1 MAQLKRVTMQDIANA
16 CGLSRNTVS
25 KIFNG
30 RGAVPDSTREYVL
43 TKAQELGY
51 YQQVTD
57 ADAKPV
63 QKIASQNIALLTH
76 SKPLNHS
83 FGSLFITNFTDQ
95 ICRSG
100 YNLKVFEISD
110 QEYSQKGLPSHFV
123 LDDVSGIIAIELFD
137 REYTQMLCGLGI
149 PVLLIDSYTRAPSDL
164 MRCDLVYMENYASS
178 IALTSRMI
186 AAGAKDIGFVGD
198 IEHCSSFRERWNGY
212 RAALGDAELR
222 LDRDVCILSDD
233 SEDYGEVDWVLRQLD
248 AMPRVPDGFVCAND
262 FIAIRIMQALQRKG
276 LSVPKDVMVTGF
288 DGSPEAEV
296 VYPPLT
302 TVQIPS
308 ADIGRMA
315 ADILLER
322 IASPKLPYRCTFIKT
337 TPIWRESVRSVA
349 DK

>member
-43 TKAQELGY
+43 AKAQELGY
-51 YQQVTD
+51 YQQVAD
-57 ADAKPV
+57 ADPQPV
-63 QKIASQNIALLTH
+63 QKTASQNIALLTH

-83 FGSLFITNFTDQ
+83 FGALFITNFTDQ
-95 ICRSG
+95 ICRSD
-100 YNLKVFEISD
+100 YNLKIFEISD
-110 QEYSQKGLPSHFV
+110 QEYSKKLFPPHFV
-123 LDDVSGIIAIELFD
+123 LDDISGIIAIELFD
-137 REYTQMLCGLGI
+137 REYTQMLCDLGI

-164 MRCDLVYMENYASS
+164 MRCDMVYMENYASS

-212 RAALGDAELR
+212 RAALSDAELR
-222 LDRDVCILSDD
+222 LDRDVCILADD
-233 SEDYGEVDWVLRQLD
+233 SEAYGEVDWVLKQLD
-248 AMPRVPDGFVCAND
+248 AMPRIPEGFVCAND
-262 FIAIRIMQALQRKG
+262 FLAIRIMQALQRKG

-288 DGSPEAEV
+288 DGSPEGEV

-302 TVQIPS
+302 TAQIPS
-308 ADIGRMA
+308 ADIGRMS
-315 ADILLER
+315 ADMLLER

-337 TPIWRESVRSVA
+337 APIWRESVR
-349 DK
+349 KPIL